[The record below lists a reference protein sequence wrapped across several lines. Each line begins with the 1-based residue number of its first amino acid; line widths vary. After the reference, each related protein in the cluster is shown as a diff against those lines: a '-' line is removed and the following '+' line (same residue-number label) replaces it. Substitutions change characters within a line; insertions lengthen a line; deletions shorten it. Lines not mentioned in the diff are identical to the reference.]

1 MTNEDRLEYLDAQ
14 VKSLTYQLEEAQE
27 QLRKY
32 EDTLK
37 LYNRLICAL
46 ND

>member
-14 VKSLTYQLEEAQE
+14 VKSLSYQLEEAQDR
-27 QLRKY
+27 LKKY
-32 EDTLK
+32 EETLR